1 MSFYF
6 LFFFYAKR
14 VFYVEFKK
22 TSLLNVYGK
31 QINSP
36 HLIRGDAKVFNTINV
51 YTKGK
56 FVFNMQV

>member
-1 MSFYF
+1 MFMEN
-6 LFFFYAKR
+6 R
-14 VFYVEFKK
+14 
-22 TSLLNVYGK
+22 
-31 QINSP
+31 QIAP